1 MCFNC
6 YCILGSNADNASINK
21 ILLLLWPKMLAK
33 SQYKQ
38 IAQQK
43 IIGRRPA
50 HFMNCFKANGVVY
63 VCRGSGEA
71 EI

>member
-1 MCFNC
+1 
-6 YCILGSNADNASINK
+6 
-21 ILLLLWPKMLAK
+21 MLAK